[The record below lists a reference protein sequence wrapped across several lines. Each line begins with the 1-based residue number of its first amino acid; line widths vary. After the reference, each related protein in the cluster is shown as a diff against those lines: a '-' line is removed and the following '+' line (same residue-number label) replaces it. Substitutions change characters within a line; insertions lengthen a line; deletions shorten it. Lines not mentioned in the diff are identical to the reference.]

1 MRVKITYIASSGN
14 RYDLVSNGIRHR
26 KANYHTWEW
35 IPEVTKLQYG
45 DRLAGFSKAAGA
57 YETELQFYGSE
68 KKRRA
73 LIDALHDD
81 FELDI
86 RTLKPGRI
94 IWGDYYLDCFIRQ
107 SSTAPD
113 ENPTWTANKVGIYAP
128 YPFWIQELKISLGKS
143 ETAGGGFLDYA
154 YDYAYDYTAPIVG
167 SRQIRQSF
175 PFASEFEMVIF
186 GPAVNPR
193 ITINGQPYVLLT
205 TIPANA
211 YAVIKSKE
219 KTIMLY
225 ENGGVQTNI
234 FDFRNKT
241 DSVFKQI
248 PGGNLLITWDASFGV
263 DLTIFHE
270 RSEPRNEVMT

>member
-14 RYDLVSNGIRHR
+14 RYNLISNGIRHK
-26 KANYHTWEW
+26 KANYHDWEW
-35 IPEVTKLQYG
+35 KPEATKLQYG
-45 DRLAGFSKAAGA
+45 ERLAGFFKDAGA
-57 YETELQFYGSE
+57 YETDLQFYGPE
-68 KKRRA
+68 KKRQA

-86 RTLKPGRI
+86 RTLKPGRL
-94 IWGDYYLDCFIRQ
+94 IWGDYYLDCFIRK
-107 SSTAPD
+107 STTAPD
-113 ENPTWTANKVGIYAP
+113 SNPTWTSNKVEIYAP

-143 ETAGGGFLDYA
+143 ETSGSGFLDFP
-154 YDYAYDYTAPIVG
+154 YDFPYDYTAPVVG
-167 SRQIRQSF
+167 SRMVKRQF
-175 PFASEFEMVIF
+175 PFESEFEMVIF

-193 ITINGQPYVLLT
+193 ITINDQPYVLLT
-205 TIPANA
+205 TIPASA
-211 YAVIKSKE
+211 YAVIKSKD

-241 DSVFKQI
+241 DSVFKRI
-248 PGGNLLITWDASFGV
+248 PKGNLLITWDASFGV

-270 RSEPRNEVMT
+270 RSEPRIEVTS